1 MHLYWERGYTAFAN
15 KEYHKAI
22 LAFNTL
28 NKNYSKLQKY
38 QIEKLECLLD
48 SKELSVS
55 KNKNFKNKEFLVEVN
70 MKKLSLRERQIFN
83 LILSEKSNKEIA
95 DIVHISVNTVKF
107 HVKNIYDK
115 LKIKSRKEALNL

>member
-1 MHLYWERGYTAFAN
+1 MTTE
-15 KEYHKAI
+15 I
-22 LAFNTL
+22 I
-28 NKNYSKLQKY
+28 NYSKL
-38 QIEKLECLLD
+38 L
-48 SKELSVS
+48 
-55 KNKNFKNKEFLVEVN
+55 KNKNSKNKEFLVEVN

>member
-1 MHLYWERGYTAFAN
+1 MIILSFAVLYRMKMLR
-15 KEYHKAI
+15 KENI
-22 LAFNTL
+22 QMTTEII
-28 NKNYSKLQKY
+28 NYSKL
-38 QIEKLECLLD
+38 L
-48 SKELSVS
+48 